1 MLAKLAS
8 LIFVVAFA
16 NANSSLEEPTL
27 DEAVPYAAQA
37 FSNDS
42 WTFSVQCFPKRF
54 IVFNHMEVS
63 FFKAWHLCESYGFEL
78 ATVKSPSEDVQLK
91 MAIEE
96 ANPKQGGPWWIAGTD
111 LGLEG
116 HFVWLTTGKPIGYQT
131 GYRNFGPG
139 EPNNLNG
146 TEHCVE
152 VGHPNGTFWND
163 KNCDVK
169 RRFICEAREPL
180 PLGC

>member
-16 NANSSLEEPTL
+16 SANSSLEEPTL
-27 DEAVPYAAQA
+27 DEAVPYAAGA

-42 WTFSVQCFPKRF
+42 
-54 IVFNHMEVS
+54 
-63 FFKAWHLCESYGFEL
+63 AWHLCESYGFEL

-96 ANPKQGGPWWIAGTD
+96 ADPKQVGPWWVAGTD

-146 TEHCVE
+146 MEHCVE